1 MLIRFAVAVVTAM
14 LIPTTVAT
22 SCQPIGKALR
32 SCSADAISLPYMPG
46 TVVYAVTAEKILDY
60 SVTAQIANPQIDYDT
75 TINFCNVTISY
86 GHQGWY
92 DNVTVTVWLP
102 LSGWTGRLS
111 GIGGAG
117 FSSVYTWNRFAPA
130 VDNGWAAVGTDAGHD
145 HSPLSAGSWALDTS
159 GRINYFLLENFFAS
173 SQDEAARIGKKTV
186 QDLYGESPSKSY
198 WDGCSTGGRQG
209 FLLAQRYP
217 DAYDGILAGAP
228 AINWATFVPGMYYPQ
243 FVMNQ
248 ENYYPPTCVWEA
260 MNNATVAACDGLDG
274 VEDGILSLPSE
285 CDFDP
290 HIMVGQSVNCAD
302 ESITITTLDA
312 DMMVMFWDGPTYKDG
327 SSIWYGMNKGT
338 SPSNL
343 ANTTCSGMNCTSG
356 YPFQIASDWISLF
369 VFQNDTYDPAT
380 LPAEGFAAVMNLSIS
395 AHKALTST
403 DNADLRDYR
412 NAGGKILHWHGL
424 VDQQIYPSG
433 SEHYYRR
440 AEERD
445 PALRDFYRFFEAPG
459 VNHCG
464 TGSPTGYGLFP
475 KDPLS
480 ALVRWVEEGVAPDV
494 LPAATLDGSQQR
506 NLCPWPK
513 VPAFKGGDYT
523 QAQSYACADSY

>member
-209 FLLAQRYP
+209 FLLA
-217 DAYDGILAGAP
+217 
-228 AINWATFVPGMYYPQ
+228 
-243 FVMNQ
+243 
-248 ENYYPPTCVWEA
+248 
-260 MNNATVAACDGLDG
+260 
-274 VEDGILSLPSE
+274 
-285 CDFDP
+285 
-290 HIMVGQSVNCAD
+290 
-302 ESITITTLDA
+302 
-312 DMMVMFWDGPTYKDG
+312 
-327 SSIWYGMNKGT
+327 
-338 SPSNL
+338 
-343 ANTTCSGMNCTSG
+343 
-356 YPFQIASDWISLF
+356 
-369 VFQNDTYDPAT
+369 
-380 LPAEGFAAVMNLSIS
+380 
-395 AHKALTST
+395 
-403 DNADLRDYR
+403 
-412 NAGGKILHWHGL
+412 
-424 VDQQIYPSG
+424 
-433 SEHYYRR
+433 
-440 AEERD
+440 
-445 PALRDFYRFFEAPG
+445 
-459 VNHCG
+459 
-464 TGSPTGYGLFP
+464 
-475 KDPLS
+475 
-480 ALVRWVEEGVAPDV
+480 
-494 LPAATLDGSQQR
+494 
-506 NLCPWPK
+506 
-513 VPAFKGGDYT
+513 
-523 QAQSYACADSY
+523 